1 MILSTTRDEFWI
13 SWHGI
18 SGREGLVFHRHR
30 CSPPTSS
37 SAAPWNDIELIYW
50 HPNLHMTL
58 VFYYF
63 LTLFIPIIWFFTLL
77 QLHIISFSITTHTAH
92 GNSDAQAAVPSSSRT
107 CAWTFRV
114 YSHSRADSIRS
125 WIQEY
130 IESASDVFASGPAS
144 HPFLL
149 THTQTILDNWSNFN
163 IHFNYWYT
171 HLIYISFSYLFP

>member
-1 MILSTTRDEFWI
+1 MNWPKQMLTPHLLVSRSVEWHWTYLLTSKLTYDISILLFSHPIHTYYLIFYTT
-13 SWHGI
+13 
-18 SGREGLVFHRHR
+18 
-30 CSPPTSS
+30 
-37 SAAPWNDIELIYW
+37 
-50 HPNLHMTL
+50 
-58 VFYYF
+58 
-63 LTLFIPIIWFFTLL
+63 
-77 QLHIISFSITTHTAH
+77 SITHHFLFNYNTHTAH

-114 YSHSRADSIRS
+114 YSHSKADSIRS

-149 THTQTILDNWSNFN
+149 THTQTILDNWSNFD

-171 HLIYISFSYLFP
+171 HLIYISFSYFFP